1 MHRNKLW
8 RVNELPLD
16 VFDEPAVQKSKP
28 SKEKRRMQGTIVPTP
43 QVASQSGSDSDEDD
57 VVVVVRTED
66 SNIADMDPESEESEA
81 QMIEDVAAEDTDT
94 TLRSDASD
102 SDEDL
107 QCGRQGNEGT
117 ENLEVLEDGEITVP
131 WEESGELLEVVNEE
145 MDATIPWEQ
154 EPETTDPD
162 ESAVHVVENSES
174 EETGETSESDS
185 PPLRRSNRGRIP
197 RKLKTHSK
205 LGGDMVEEEIT

>member
-1 MHRNKLW
+1 M
-8 RVNELPLD
+8 PLD

-66 SNIADMDPESEESEA
+66 SNIADMDLESEESEA

-117 ENLEVLEDGEITVP
+117 ENLEVSEDGEITVP
-131 WEESGELLEVVNEE
+131 WEESGELLEVVNEDME
-145 MDATIPWEQ
+145 VTIPWGQ
-154 EPETTDPD
+154 EPETNEQD
-162 ESAVHVVENSES
+162 ESVVQVAENSES
-174 EETGETSESDS
+174 DETGNISESDS
-185 PPLRRSNRGRIP
+185 PLVRRSKRGRRP
-197 RKLKTHSK
+197 RKLKTHTK